1 MKEELYEILKSA
13 VEELKE
19 EGLNP
24 DIMLA
29 GPEFLK
35 HAAEIIQDCQLAVYE
50 IKELNSD
57 AVIADS
63 QYLGQL
69 KRASRRISIEPLFK
83 EREMWEEI
91 QRV

>member
-1 MKEELYEILKSA
+1 MKEELYELLKSTIK
-13 VEELKE
+13 ELRE

-29 GPEFLK
+29 GSEFLK

-50 IKELNSD
+50 IKELNPD

-69 KRASRRISIEPLFK
+69 KRASRRISIELLLK

>member
-1 MKEELYEILKSA
+1 MKEELYDLLKA
-13 VEELKE
+13 AIEELKE

-24 DIMLA
+24 DIILA

-35 HAAEIIQDCQLAVYE
+35 YAADILQNCGLAVYE

-69 KRASRRISIEPLFK
+69 KRASRRISIELLFK
-83 EREMWEEI
+83 EKEVWEEI

>member
-1 MKEELYEILKSA
+1 MKEELYELLKSTIK
-13 VEELKE
+13 ELRE

-29 GPEFLK
+29 GPGFLK
-35 HAAEIIQDCQLAVYE
+35 HAAEILQNCQLAVYE

-69 KRASRRISIEPLFK
+69 KRASRRISIEPLLK

>member
-1 MKEELYEILKSA
+1 MKVEIYELVKTTIN
-13 VEELKE
+13 ELRE

-35 HAAEIIQDCQLAVYE
+35 HASEVLKECHLAVYE

-69 KRASRRISIEPLFK
+69 KRASRRISIGLLFK
-83 EREMWEEI
+83 EKDMWEEI
-91 QRV
+91 QKV

>member
-13 VEELKE
+13 IEELRE
-19 EGLNP
+19 ESLNP

-29 GPEFLK
+29 GSEFLK

-50 IKELNSD
+50 IKELNPD

-69 KRASRRISIEPLFK
+69 KRASRRISIELLLK

>member
-1 MKEELYEILKSA
+1 MKEELFDLLKA
-13 VEELKE
+13 AIEELKE

-24 DIMLA
+24 DIILA

-35 HAAEIIQDCQLAVYE
+35 YAVDILQNCELAVYE
-50 IKELNSD
+50 IRELNSD

-83 EREMWEEI
+83 EKEVWEEI